1 MLWRN
6 NTYLRALQSAAL
18 RPFQVTEIT
27 TKTWRCNKYATGS
40 PEGPS
45 LRIWQRWLVLTTSM
59 TGHSWGTPYG
69 MAVKV
74 LLEMINQERRFTPN
88 MNTLLN
94 ELGSTESKEKKK
106 KARQGTAS
114 ISFCSLVHPDVRR
127 FSHELLKPWELP
139 RLPRR
144 GGRCLQTSD
153 NEAVLVSRLW
163 SQPWENS

>member
-106 KARQGTAS
+106 SQARDS
-114 ISFCSLVHPDVRR
+114 IHLF
-127 FSHELLKPWELP
+127 LLSGPP
-139 RLPRR
+139 R
-144 GGRCLQTSD
+144 C
-153 NEAVLVSRLW
+153 EAL
-163 SQPWENS
+163 QPWTPEAMRATTSAQAWRTVPSNQRQWSCPRKSPLVTAMGK

>member
-106 KARQGTAS
+106 PGKGQHPSLSALWSTQMWGAS
-114 ISFCSLVHPDVRR
+114 AMNFCS
-127 FSHELLKPWELP
+127 HESYHVCPGVADGAFKPATMKL
-139 RLPRR
+139 
-144 GGRCLQTSD
+144 S
-153 NEAVLVSRLW
+153 S
-163 SQPWENS
+163 